1 MLICDRGG
9 KGTAVGEVHRLDR
22 GGSPLLPAAAAA
34 YLATLSGP
42 EQRNTQRAYR
52 STLRALAAQ
61 FAPPGTR
68 FEVAELD
75 DEDNVN
81 RLTAWFTGRWS
92 GRAAATFNRHL
103 DAIRSAASFWTDQGW
118 LTTDPARRLRRR
130 GRAPDRT
137 RAIPAVGI
145 EALFSLGVP
154 VREKTL
160 WTMLY
165 ETAARSSEV
174 LALDIEDLDRRNR
187 RSKVT
192 RKGSAVDIIV
202 WQTGTARLLPRLL
215 DGRTR
220 GPVFL
225 TGRRARVA
233 LAAADLDPGTGRARL
248 SYRRA
253 EEIFT
258 ELTKPLAHPDITD
271 PAQLADAPGWTLH
284 DLRHSALTHAA
295 ENGANTGT
303 LLAYSGHSSVA
314 SLARYTRVSPDALT
328 RWQARRD
335 PHRRR

>member
-1 MLICDRGG
+1 M
-9 KGTAVGEVHRLDR
+9 GEVHRLDR
-22 GGSPLLPAAAAA
+22 GGSPPLAAATAA

-42 EQRNTQRAYR
+42 EQANTQRAYR
-52 STLRALAAQ
+52 STLRALAAE
-61 FAPPGTR
+61 FAPPGTAPP
-68 FEVAELD
+68 VADFGSE
-75 DEDNVN
+75 ENAE
-81 RLTAWFTGRWS
+81 RLTAWFHRQWS
-92 GRAAATFNRHL
+92 ERSAATFNRHL
-103 DAIRSAASFWTDQGW
+103 DGLRSAVSFWISQGW
-118 LTTDPARRLRRR
+118 LAADPTRRLRRR

-137 RAIPAVGI
+137 RALGAADVD
-145 EALFSLGVP
+145 ALLDLDVP
-154 VREKTL
+154 IREKTL

-192 RKGSAVDIIV
+192 RKGAAVDIIV
-202 WQTGTARLLPRLL
+202 WQTATARLLPRLL
-215 DGRTR
+215 DGRTK

-225 TGRRARVA
+225 TSRRARVA
-233 LAAADLDPGTGRARL
+233 LSAADVDPVTGKARL

-258 ELTKPLAHPDITD
+258 DLTKPLAHPDITD
-271 PAQLADAPGWTLH
+271 PRQLAAAPGWTLH
-284 DLRHSALTHAA
+284 QLRHSALTRAA

-314 SLARYTRVSPDALT
+314 SLARYTRVSPDALA
-328 RWQARRD
+328 RWQAGRD

>member
-1 MLICDRGG
+1 
-9 KGTAVGEVHRLDR
+9 VGELHRLDR
-22 GGSPLLPAAAAA
+22 GGAPPLPAALAA

-52 STLRALAAQ
+52 STLRALAAEL
-61 FAPPGTR
+61 APPGAMFT
-68 FEVAELD
+68 VAELD
-75 DEDNVN
+75 DEGNVD
-81 RLTAWFTGRWS
+81 RLTEWFTGKWS

-103 DAIRSAASFWTDQGW
+103 DALRSAAAFWISQGW

-137 RAIPAVGI
+137 RALGAAEI
-145 EALFSLGVP
+145 EAILSMDVP
-154 VREKTL
+154 IREKTL

-174 LALDIEDLDRRNR
+174 LALDVEDLDRRNH

-225 TGRRARVA
+225 TDRRARVA
-233 LAAADLDPGTGRARL
+233 LAAADLDPVSGRARM

-258 ELTKPLAHPDITD
+258 EFTKPLAHPDSTD
-271 PAQLADAPGWTLH
+271 PQQLADAPVWTLH
-284 DLRHSALTHAA
+284 QLRHSALTRAA

-314 SLARYTRVSPDALT
+314 SLARYTRVSPDALA
-328 RWQARRD
+328 RWQASRD

>member
-1 MLICDRGG
+1 M
-9 KGTAVGEVHRLDR
+9 GELHRIDR
-22 GGSPLLPAAAAA
+22 GGSPPLPAASAA

-52 STLRALAAQ
+52 STLRALAAE
-61 FAPPGTR
+61 FAPADTR

-75 DEDNVN
+75 GEDSAE
-81 RLTAWFTGRWS
+81 RLTAWFTGQWS

-103 DAIRSAASFWTDQGW
+103 DALRSAASFWAGQGW
-118 LTTDPARRLRRR
+118 LTADPTRRLRRR

-137 RAIPAVGI
+137 RALGAAEV
-145 EALFSLGVP
+145 EALLDMDVP
-154 VREKTL
+154 IREKTL

-174 LALDIEDLDRRNR
+174 LALDVEDLDRRNR

-225 TGRRARVA
+225 TDRRARVA
-233 LAAADLDPGTGRARL
+233 LAAADLDPGSGRARL

-258 ELTKPLAHPDITD
+258 DRTKPLAHPDITD
-271 PAQLADAPGWTLH
+271 PGLLAAAPGWTLH

-314 SLARYTRVSPDALT
+314 SLARYTRVSPEALA

>member
-1 MLICDRGG
+1 M
-9 KGTAVGEVHRLDR
+9 GEVRRLDR
-22 GGSPLLPAAAAA
+22 GGSPPLAAASAA
-34 YLATLSGP
+34 YLATLAGP
-42 EQRNTQRAYR
+42 EQRNTRRAYA
-52 STLRALAAQ
+52 STLRALAAE
-61 FAPPGTR
+61 FAPPGTP
-68 FEVAELD
+68 FAVAGLD
-75 DEDNVN
+75 DEDNVE
-81 RLTAWFTGRWS
+81 RLAAWFNGRWA
-92 GRAAATFNRHL
+92 GLAAATYNRHL
-103 DAIRSAASFWTDQGW
+103 DALRSAAAFWAGQGW
-118 LTTDPARRLRRR
+118 LAADPARRLRRR

-137 RAIPAVGI
+137 RALGAAEV
-145 EALFSLGVP
+145 EALLDLDVP

-192 RKGSAVDIIV
+192 RKGSAVDVIV

-215 DGRTR
+215 SGRTR

-225 TGRRARVA
+225 TGRRACVA
-233 LAAADLDPGTGRARL
+233 LAAADTDPASGRARL

-253 EEIFT
+253 EEVFT
-258 ELTKPLAHPDITD
+258 DLTKPLAHPGITD
-271 PAQLADAPGWTLH
+271 PDQLARAPGWTLH
-284 DLRHSALTHAA
+284 QLRHSALTRAA

-314 SLARYTRVSPDALT
+314 SLARYTRVSPDALS
-328 RWQARRD
+328 RWQAERD

>member
-1 MLICDRGG
+1 M
-9 KGTAVGEVHRLDR
+9 GEVHRLDR
-22 GGSPLLPAAAAA
+22 GGAPPLAAASAA
-34 YLATLSGP
+34 YLATLSGA

-52 STLRALAAQ
+52 STLRALAAE
-61 FAPPGTR
+61 FTPPGAA
-68 FEVAELD
+68 FPVADLD
-75 DEDNVN
+75 DEDSVE
-81 RLTAWFTGRWS
+81 RLTRWFTARW
-92 GRAAATFNRHL
+92 AEKAPATFNRHL
-103 DAIRSAASFWTDQGW
+103 DALRSAAEFWAGQGW
-118 LTTDPARRLRRR
+118 LTADPTRRLRRR

-137 RAIPAVGI
+137 RALGAADV
-145 EALFSLGVP
+145 EALLDMDVP

-174 LALDIEDLDRRNR
+174 LALDVGDLDRRNR

-192 RKGSAVDIIV
+192 RKGSAVDVIV

-215 DGRTR
+215 GGRTR

-225 TGRRARVA
+225 TDRRARVA
-233 LAAADLDPGTGRARL
+233 LSAADTDPVSGRARL

-253 EEIFT
+253 EEIFN
-258 ELTKPLAHPDITD
+258 ELTKPLAHPDVTD
-271 PAQLADAPGWTLH
+271 PELLARAPGWTLH
-284 DLRHSALTHAA
+284 QLRHSALTRAA

-314 SLARYTRVSPDALT
+314 SLARYTRVSPDALS
-328 RWQARRD
+328 RWQAERD

>member
-1 MLICDRGG
+1 M
-9 KGTAVGEVHRLDR
+9 GELRRLDR
-22 GGSPLLPAAAAA
+22 VDSPPLPAASAA

-52 STLRALAAQ
+52 STLRALAAE
-61 FAPPGTR
+61 FAPPGTV
-68 FEVAELD
+68 FTVAELD
-75 DEDNVN
+75 REGTAE
-81 RLTAWFTGRWS
+81 RLAEWFTGRWG

-103 DAIRSAASFWTDQGW
+103 DAIRSAAAFWETQGW
-118 LTTDPARRLRRR
+118 LAGDPARLLRRR

-137 RAIPAVGI
+137 RALGAAEI
-145 EALFSLGVP
+145 EAVLGMDVP
-154 VREKTL
+154 IREKTL

-174 LALDIEDLDRRNR
+174 LALNIEDLDRRNR

-192 RKGSAVDIIV
+192 RKGSAVDVIV

-233 LAAADLDPGTGRARL
+233 LAPADLDPVSGRARL

-253 EEIFT
+253 EEVFNET
-258 ELTKPLAHPDITD
+258 TKPLAHPDITD
-271 PAQLADAPGWTLH
+271 PHQLASAPGWTLH
-284 DLRHSALTHAA
+284 QLRHSALTRAA
-295 ENGANTGT
+295 EGGANTGT

-314 SLARYTRVSPDALT
+314 SLAIYTRVSPDALA
-328 RWQARRD
+328 RWQAQRD

>member
-1 MLICDRGG
+1 M
-9 KGTAVGEVHRLDR
+9 GEVRRLER
-22 GGSPLLPAAAAA
+22 GASPLLAAATAS

-42 EQRNTQRAYR
+42 EQANTRRAYR
-52 STLRALAAQ
+52 STLRALAAE
-61 FAPPGTR
+61 FAPAGTR
-68 FEVAELD
+68 FAVAELD
-75 DEDNVN
+75 AEENVE
-81 RLTAWFTGRWS
+81 RLTTWFTGRWS

-103 DAIRSAASFWTDQGW
+103 DALRSAASFWIAQGW
-118 LTTDPARRLRRR
+118 LTADPARRLRRR

-137 RAIPAVGI
+137 RALGAAEVD
-145 EALFSLGVP
+145 ALLALDVP
-154 VREKTL
+154 IREKTL

-174 LALDIEDLDRRNR
+174 LALNVEDLDRRNR

-192 RKGSAVDIIV
+192 RKGSAVDVIV

-215 DGRTR
+215 DGRTK

-233 LAAADLDPGTGRARL
+233 LAAADLDPASGRARL

-253 EEIFT
+253 EEVFT

-271 PAQLADAPGWTLH
+271 PKVLEAAEGWTLH
-284 DLRHSALTHAA
+284 QLRHSALTRAA

-314 SLARYTRVSPDALT
+314 SLARYTRVSPDALA

>member
-1 MLICDRGG
+1 
-9 KGTAVGEVHRLDR
+9 VGEVHRLDR
-22 GGSPLLPAAAAA
+22 SGSPPLAAASAA

-42 EQRNTQRAYR
+42 EQANTQRAYR
-52 STLRALAAQ
+52 STLRALAAE
-61 FAPPGTR
+61 FAPAGTLLA
-68 FEVAELD
+68 VADLD
-75 DEDNVN
+75 SEENVE
-81 RLTAWFTGRWS
+81 RLTEWFTSRWRA
-92 GRAAATFNRHL
+92 RAAATFNRHL
-103 DAIRSAASFWTDQGW
+103 DALRSAAVFWISQGW
-118 LTTDPARRLRRR
+118 LTADPSRRLRRR

-137 RAIPAVGI
+137 RALGTAEV
-145 EALFSLGVP
+145 EAILSMDVSI
-154 VREKTL
+154 REKTL

-165 ETAARSSEV
+165 ETAARSGEV
-174 LALDIEDLDRRNR
+174 LALDVEDLDRRNR

-225 TGRRARVA
+225 TSRRARVA
-233 LAAADLDPGTGRARL
+233 LAAADLDPVSGRARL

-258 ELTKPLAHPDITD
+258 DLTKPLAHPDITD
-271 PAQLADAPGWTLH
+271 PDLLADAPGWTLH
-284 DLRHSALTHAA
+284 QLRHSALTRAA

-314 SLARYTRVSPDALT
+314 SLARYTRVSPDALA
-328 RWQARRD
+328 RWQAGRD